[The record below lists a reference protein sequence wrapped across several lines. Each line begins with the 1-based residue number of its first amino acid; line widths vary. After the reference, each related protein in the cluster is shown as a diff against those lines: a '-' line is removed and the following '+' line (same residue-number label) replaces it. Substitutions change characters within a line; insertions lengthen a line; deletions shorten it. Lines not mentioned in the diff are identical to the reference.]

1 MSTGASDKAPVQSAG
16 PKVRSIPAQAETG
29 VPSERLLLDGVEKA
43 WVKMPNSQR
52 AESPTYTSPGRTG

>member
-52 AESPTYTSPGRTG
+52 AESPT